1 MTRLATARRA
11 TTETDLENGD
21 SNVVQKLGREI
32 RSLRKA
38 RGLTLSQLAEKSGLS
53 IGYLSLLERDRS
65 TPSINALHTISRA
78 LGVTIS
84 WFFDAQSAPQ
94 DERDFV
100 VRRARRRRLEFS
112 AGIVDELLS
121 PSLEGTLE
129 LLASRFPP
137 GASSGDAPYTHNGEE
152 AGVIIRGTLELWVD
166 GKTFLLKAG
175 DSFGFPSSLPH
186 RYCNPGTD
194 EAEVIW
200 AITPPS
206 Y

>member
-1 MTRLATARRA
+1 MRPLA
-11 TTETDLENGD
+11 
-21 SNVVQKLGREI
+21 VVPPDAPDEPDRIRWIGREV

-38 RGLTLSQLAEKSGLS
+38 RGLTLSDIAEASGLS
-53 IGYLSLLERDRS
+53 IGYLSLLERDRA
-65 TPSINALHTISRA
+65 TPSINALHAISRA
-78 LGVTIS
+78 LGVTVS
-84 WFFDAQSAPQ
+84 WFFEAGAVPDA
-94 DERDFV
+94 ERNLV
-100 VRRARRRRLEFS
+100 VRRTRRRRLDFS

-121 PSLEGTLE
+121 PSLAGALE

-137 GASSGDAPYTHNGEE
+137 GASSGEEPYTHAGEE
-152 AGVIIRGTLELWVD
+152 AGVVIRGRLELWVD
-166 GKTFLLKAG
+166 GKSFLLEAG

-186 RYCNPGTD
+186 RYRNPGTE